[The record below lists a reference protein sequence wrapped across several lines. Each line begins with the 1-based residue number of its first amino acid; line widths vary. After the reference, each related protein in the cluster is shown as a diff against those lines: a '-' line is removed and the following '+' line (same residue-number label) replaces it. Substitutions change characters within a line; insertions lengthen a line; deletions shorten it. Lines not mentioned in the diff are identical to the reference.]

1 MIDRFPPSALFAG
14 HGNPL
19 AAPGFHSP
27 VRAFTSVSNRGC
39 GPSGDLPY
47 PRGIAATATVLRYS
61 RPAPGSAAPRQG
73 AVGVGRIVLSIFL
86 LLLFPAFLLKY
97 QSPALFMRKLPVVIV
112 HAMLVVIALLTV
124 CTPSQPDSAGYHLW
138 LGSERYEE
146 ALLKL
151 RQEYD
156 DASRFR
162 DQAVGFFSGLLEKR
176 ERPDPTGGS

>member
-1 MIDRFPPSALFAG
+1 
-14 HGNPL
+14 
-19 AAPGFHSP
+19 
-27 VRAFTSVSNRGC
+27 
-39 GPSGDLPY
+39 
-47 PRGIAATATVLRYS
+47 
-61 RPAPGSAAPRQG
+61 
-73 AVGVGRIVLSIFL
+73 
-86 LLLFPAFLLKY
+86 
-97 QSPALFMRKLPVVIV
+97 MRKLPVVIV
-112 HAMLVVIALLTV
+112 HAMLVVIVWLTA

-162 DQAVGFFSGLLEKR
+162 DQAVGFFSGLLEER

>member
-1 MIDRFPPSALFAG
+1 MGPRLQRRDFIRRSGPSQAYRTGA
-14 HGNPL
+14 
-19 AAPGFHSP
+19 AAPPGTCRIP
-27 VRAFTSVSNRGC
+27 VVLPRLRLSRDILGLHRAV
-39 GPSGDLPY
+39 PLP
-47 PRGIAATATVLRYS
+47 VK
-61 RPAPGSAAPRQG
+61 G
-73 AVGVGRIVLSIFL
+73 AVGAGWIVLSIFL

-112 HAMLVVIALLTV
+112 HVMLVVIALLTV

-162 DQAVGFFSGLLEKR
+162 DQAVGFFSGLLEER

>member
-1 MIDRFPPSALFAG
+1 MGTRLQRRDFIRRSGPSQAYRTGA
-14 HGNPL
+14 
-19 AAPGFHSP
+19 AAPPGTCRIPVVLPRPRRSCDILGLHRAVPFP
-27 VRAFTSVSNRGC
+27 VRGGR
-39 GPSGDLPY
+39 
-47 PRGIAATATVLRYS
+47 R
-61 RPAPGSAAPRQG
+61 
-73 AVGVGRIVLSIFL
+73 VGRIVFSIFL

-112 HAMLVVIALLTV
+112 HAMLVAIALLTA
-124 CTPSQPDSAGYHLW
+124 CTPSQPDSAGFHLW

-156 DASRFR
+156 DASRLR
-162 DQAVGFFSGLLEKR
+162 DQAVGFFSGLLEER

>member
-1 MIDRFPPSALFAG
+1 MVLPRPRLSRDILGLHRAVPF
-14 HGNPL
+14 
-19 AAPGFHSP
+19 P
-27 VRAFTSVSNRGC
+27 VRGGR
-39 GPSGDLPY
+39 
-47 PRGIAATATVLRYS
+47 R
-61 RPAPGSAAPRQG
+61 
-73 AVGVGRIVLSIFL
+73 VGRIVLSIFL

-112 HAMLVVIALLTV
+112 HAMLVAIVWLTA

-138 LGSERYEE
+138 LDSERYEE

-162 DQAVGFFSGLLEKR
+162 DQAVGFFSGLLEER